1 MTWCYWKEWGTKTR
15 VSVWLENHTTLVFI
29 PHSFVQSTVLEIFLP
44 ICQQFSCE
52 HKKYESEMLLGTFHK
67 VVNTNEL
74 LRFCHMCLKYIQ
86 EITFWACC
94 LHSKAVKSVQKLVVQ
109 CCKTATKQTQSFHW
123 HAAEVCTFSQVLRLD
138 CMSWVSG
145 LNRFLTAHQHN

>member
-1 MTWCYWKEWGTKTR
+1 
-15 VSVWLENHTTLVFI
+15 
-29 PHSFVQSTVLEIFLP
+29 
-44 ICQQFSCE
+44 
-52 HKKYESEMLLGTFHK
+52 MLLGMFHK

-109 CCKTATKQTQSFHW
+109 CC
-123 HAAEVCTFSQVLRLD
+123 RLPQKHKH
-138 CMSWVSG
+138 STEN
-145 LNRFLTAHQHN
+145 NRFTGMLLKYALSAKF